1 MTSKPDNPPPYEDA
15 LHHPKYDN
23 CPQQSQPPPP
33 SYSAIPGTFPNPPG
47 YWGQEGTW
55 AGPAFSPSGVP
66 ATVPTL
72 SAGVPAANTGCEEK
86 RQDSISA
93 RLSPMFELVGISQLC
108 RRHGGRSAQPVG
120 EHLCSPRL
128 HPKGKDFPPSAFHAL
143 AQLCF
148 LSCCK
153 ILQPPKKHFFQT
165 ASAAFLCEIS
175 YCLLLF
181 CFVCRFIWFWQ
192 RSLQSLSQLSP
203 YSRSCKCSCMEVSI
217 AQHSV
222 VSLMTQEGQM
232 SDGILHVCPFT
243 ETQWDS
249 LSSDTLASTGLLCEL
264 QHNKKAW
271 WQILK

>member
-1 MTSKPDNPPPYEDA
+1 MTSKLDNPPPYEDA

-93 RLSPMFELVGISQLC
+93 RLSPMFELVAISQLC

-128 HPKGKDFPPSAFHAL
+128 HPKGKEIFLRQPSTLRLNCVFCPVAKF
-143 AQLCF
+143 
-148 LSCCK
+148 SN
-153 ILQPPKKHFFQT
+153 PPKNISFSSTQT
-165 ASAAFLCEIS
+165 ASAAFWCEIS

-181 CFVCRFIWFWQ
+181 CFVCRFI
-192 RSLQSLSQLSP
+192 
-203 YSRSCKCSCMEVSI
+203 
-217 AQHSV
+217 
-222 VSLMTQEGQM
+222 
-232 SDGILHVCPFT
+232 
-243 ETQWDS
+243 
-249 LSSDTLASTGLLCEL
+249 
-264 QHNKKAW
+264 
-271 WQILK
+271 

>member
-33 SYSAIPGTFPNPPG
+33 SYSVIPGTFPSPPG

-86 RQDSISA
+86 RQDSISSQI
-93 RLSPMFELVGISQLC
+93 SPMFELIGISQLC
-108 RRHGGRSAQPVG
+108 RRHGGCSAQPVG
-120 EHLCSPRL
+120 EHVCSPRL

-148 LSCCK
+148 LSCCR
-153 ILQPPKKHFFQT
+153 ILQPPGKHFFQFHPDNIC
-165 ASAAFLCEIS
+165 SVL
-175 YCLLLF
+175 
-181 CFVCRFIWFWQ
+181 VWN
-192 RSLQSLSQLSP
+192 QL
-203 YSRSCKCSCMEVSI
+203 
-217 AQHSV
+217 
-222 VSLMTQEGQM
+222 
-232 SDGILHVCPFT
+232 
-243 ETQWDS
+243 
-249 LSSDTLASTGLLCEL
+249 
-264 QHNKKAW
+264 
-271 WQILK
+271 